1 MRGTDQRASG
11 HYTYAKVPE
20 FDAPPLNCTNRVKV
34 VSWLGR
40 QGITSQVPETSCTL
54 PALSLDWLARSAQ
67 GDALPNPG
75 PGAALCPPCWLECRE
90 ETVFISGQS
99 CQQFHLID
107 SSGGRTLAATSCP
120 GLVAP
125 TAAAASP
132 SAVSLGQPPRGCHH
146 DEAAT
151 HGGHRSF
158 QVQALPRPPFG
169 GAKLRPW
176 GALPAGTAADELL
189 AEDSPL
195 LASPFSPI
203 ALIHTGMEE
212 QASFLS
218 DPALSHQ
225 SYSVTQMS
233 ACFSDASLPG
243 TPAGAAPPACANAA
257 AVSRHVPPSHL
268 VHWAQL
274 LSGAGQPRHR
284 AGALETGYVAPPE
297 VALPV
302 LSELLQSGVDLVIL
316 ETTQLSKVVAE
327 LRQHPVPA
335 VADLAGRVVARWR
348 DIALQV
354 LQRDA

>member
-1 MRGTDQRASG
+1 
-11 HYTYAKVPE
+11 
-20 FDAPPLNCTNRVKV
+20 
-34 VSWLGR
+34 
-40 QGITSQVPETSCTL
+40 
-54 PALSLDWLARSAQ
+54 
-67 GDALPNPG
+67 
-75 PGAALCPPCWLECRE
+75 
-90 ETVFISGQS
+90 
-99 CQQFHLID
+99 
-107 SSGGRTLAATSCP
+107 
-120 GLVAP
+120 
-125 TAAAASP
+125 
-132 SAVSLGQPPRGCHH
+132 
-146 DEAAT
+146 
-151 HGGHRSF
+151 
-158 QVQALPRPPFG
+158 
-169 GAKLRPW
+169 
-176 GALPAGTAADELL
+176 
-189 AEDSPL
+189 
-195 LASPFSPI
+195 
-203 ALIHTGMEE
+203 MEE

-284 AGALETGYVAPPE
+284 AGALETGITSLEGLLIVPGLTRDLDTDALLRLEPRAQGKIILQNTVISIPAHTTPTIPLQLAGYVAPPE